1 MRPRKFGIRSVLFVF
16 SPRGNRWYSTCIHSY
31 YLGMC
36 DEYVALLYDNVA
48 ESFELLMNAGDAHAK
63 IDSSCK
69 TCELCALLAG

>member
-1 MRPRKFGIRSVLFVF
+1 
-16 SPRGNRWYSTCIHSY
+16 
-31 YLGMC
+31 MC